1 MPSSAASAVMPS
13 SLRAKL
19 KVFSPMASSKCLA
32 TLYWLITRPTRKPIS
47 SRPASLPAS
56 TRALIFCRLA
66 SVAASSSSRIGEQA
80 VVDLQHAVAAVAAV
94 ADLGQ
99 RTGAALE
106 VAGRQVVQHQAAGAQ
121 VARSELL
128 LDRALAR
135 QQPVHRR
142 VQIVLARIGHAEVLG
157 QRRGVP
163 PAGGG

>member
-1 MPSSAASAVMPS
+1 MLHAEVGAQALHLGHEGETVGDVAFVHRHRHRAAA
-13 SLRAKL
+13 
-19 KVFSPMASSKCLA
+19 
-32 TLYWLITRPTRKPIS
+32 
-47 SRPASLPAS
+47 
-56 TRALIFCRLA
+56 
-66 SVAASSSSRIGEQA
+66 RIGEQA

-94 ADLGQ
+94 ADPGQ